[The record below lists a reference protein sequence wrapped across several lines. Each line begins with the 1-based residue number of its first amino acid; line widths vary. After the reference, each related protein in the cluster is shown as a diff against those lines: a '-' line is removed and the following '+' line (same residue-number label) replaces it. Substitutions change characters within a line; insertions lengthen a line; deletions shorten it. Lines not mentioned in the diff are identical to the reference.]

1 MNKVRL
7 YPQLELLNTW
17 AIDRTRFSPDATEP
31 PLCLRCG
38 RPLNPV
44 LSRNGHSRYIDVR
57 ICDTCGTDEAFSDAL
72 GFPKRFFLWDAVE
85 NQRLKIPSD
94 DDAWLLKSA
103 CPFYQIYLET
113 SEDQLGH
120 KSPRTELA

>member
-7 YPQLELLNTW
+7 YPQHELLNTW

-72 GFPKRFFLWDAVE
+72 GFPKRFILWDAVE
-85 NQRLKIPSD
+85 NQRLKVPSD
-94 DDAWLLKSA
+94 DDAWVLKSD
-103 CPFYQIYLET
+103 CPFC
-113 SEDQLGH
+113 
-120 KSPRTELA
+120 

>member
-38 RPLNPV
+38 RRSILCW
-44 LSRNGHSRYIDVR
+44 L
-57 ICDTCGTDEAFSDAL
+57 TM
-72 GFPKRFFLWDAVE
+72 
-85 NQRLKIPSD
+85 PS
-94 DDAWLLKSA
+94 AGILMSISA
-103 CPFYQIYLET
+103 MPAGQM
-113 SEDQLGH
+113 
-120 KSPRTELA
+120 KP